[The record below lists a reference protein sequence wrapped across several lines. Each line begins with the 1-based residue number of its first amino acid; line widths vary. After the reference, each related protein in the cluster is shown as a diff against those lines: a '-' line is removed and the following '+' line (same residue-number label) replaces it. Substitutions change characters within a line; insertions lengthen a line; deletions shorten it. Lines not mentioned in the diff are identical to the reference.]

1 MLEGSQATAADFWG
15 ANLEGAD
22 LSRVIAR
29 GAVFGEARAAGV
41 EFAGADLRDADLTD
55 ADLTGARLTGADLRG
70 ATLRGTKLDGADLS
84 SARLEGVDLAR
95 ATLAGARFAG
105 ALLDHTRFGW
115 DQVGHVGEDRHGEP
129 DAAAR
134 AYLALER
141 NFVDLGDSAAATQ
154 AYLRRRRMQKRFAL
168 ETARRAVGARRP
180 GSAVRHGLVYLGDTL
195 VEWMCDYGE
204 SLIRVFAAL
213 AVVYF
218 GFALI
223 YGASGG
229 VERIS
234 LSRSGESTIAITRD
248 PLDMAAFSLMSM
260 STSGSA
266 AGMLQAA
273 NRGVAMLAGAQALLG
288 IFLTGL
294 LGFVAGHRIRR

>member
-1 MLEGSQATAADFWG
+1 M
-15 ANLEGAD
+15 
-22 LSRVIAR
+22 
-29 GAVFGEARAAGV
+29 
-41 EFAGADLRDADLTD
+41 
-55 ADLTGARLTGADLRG
+55 
-70 ATLRGTKLDGADLS
+70 
-84 SARLEGVDLAR
+84 
-95 ATLAGARFAG
+95 
-105 ALLDHTRFGW
+105 
-115 DQVGHVGEDRHGEP
+115 
-129 DAAAR
+129 
-134 AYLALER
+134 
-141 NFVDLGDSAAATQ
+141 
-154 AYLRRRRMQKRFAL
+154 
-168 ETARRAVGARRP
+168 
-180 GSAVRHGLVYLGDTL
+180 RHGLVYLGDTL

-218 GFALI
+218 GFAFI

-234 LSRSGESTIAITRD
+234 IGRSGESTIAITRD
-248 PLDMAAFSLMSM
+248 PIDMAAFSLMSM

>member
-1 MLEGSQATAADFWG
+1 
-15 ANLEGAD
+15 
-22 LSRVIAR
+22 
-29 GAVFGEARAAGV
+29 
-41 EFAGADLRDADLTD
+41 
-55 ADLTGARLTGADLRG
+55 
-70 ATLRGTKLDGADLS
+70 
-84 SARLEGVDLAR
+84 
-95 ATLAGARFAG
+95 
-105 ALLDHTRFGW
+105 
-115 DQVGHVGEDRHGEP
+115 
-129 DAAAR
+129 
-134 AYLALER
+134 
-141 NFVDLGDSAAATQ
+141 
-154 AYLRRRRMQKRFAL
+154 MQKRFAL
-168 ETARRAVGARRP
+168 EKAREACGRGGQPRPCATAW
-180 GSAVRHGLVYLGDTL
+180 STSGDTL

-223 YGASGG
+223 YGVIGG

-234 LSRSGESTIAITRD
+234 TSDSGAIDAVRSRAI

-273 NRGVAMLAGAQALLG
+273 NRGVAMLAGAQALIG